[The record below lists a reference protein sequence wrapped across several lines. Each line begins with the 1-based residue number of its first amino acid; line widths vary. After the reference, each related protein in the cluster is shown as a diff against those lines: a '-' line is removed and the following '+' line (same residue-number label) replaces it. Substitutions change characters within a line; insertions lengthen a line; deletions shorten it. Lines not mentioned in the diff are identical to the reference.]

1 MNVSIWRI
9 FLELLLCWKLTS
21 FWLRNSRQIEVIS
34 PYLANECFTIYLFS
48 ILVKIDIFWLRNSR
62 QIEAVLPC
70 LASECFNLTNF
81 FGTFILVEND
91 TSWLCNFKKLLE
103 SLTYLTIIQLCFS
116 FCNISHDFDR
126 FSRNSPKKHRRRENI
141 KILNVVNF
149 LSSSLTWKVNNDWSV
164 LFCINAPQVTLR
176 LSRRVEFQGILR
188 SKISIKN
195 FEKKNR
201 QINAVI
207 SKVLQTPLQ
216 FDKFFSPQNFFFRK
230 HKQNNTLS
238 KAVLV

>member
-1 MNVSIWRI
+1 MIVSIWRI
-9 FLELLLCWKLTS
+9 FSNFCFVENWHLFETQKFSSNWIEVVLPCSAYECLDLTNFYEILCWWKLTL
-21 FWLRNSRQIEVIS
+21 FWLRNSRQIEV
-34 PYLANECFTIYLFS
+34 
-48 ILVKIDIFWLRNSR
+48 
-62 QIEAVLPC
+62 VLPC
-70 LASECFNLTNF
+70 LAYECFNLTNF

-149 LSSSLTWKVNNDWSV
+149 LSSPLTWKVNNDWSV

-188 SKISIKN
+188 SKIS
-195 FEKKNR
+195 
-201 QINAVI
+201 
-207 SKVLQTPLQ
+207 T
-216 FDKFFSPQNFFFRK
+216 
-230 HKQNNTLS
+230 
-238 KAVLV
+238 